1 MPRLDTAY
9 VAGLFADRSRVAMF
23 DVLMDSREHALGA
36 LARAAGIAASTATEH
51 LSRPEDVAAA
61 SAIRDSGDFS
71 QIGSKPS
78 LDDWFAPGA

>member
-23 DVLMDSREHALGA
+23 DVLMD
-36 LARAAGIAASTATEH
+36 T
-51 LSRPEDVAAA
+51 A

-71 QIGSKPS
+71 QLGSKPS